1 MDCLNDQYANVG
13 MHIFHSGFDLLSG
26 SKKIE
31 NIQNLVYRICYVVG
45 SDEPHGSHTMANL

>member
-1 MDCLNDQYANVG
+1 MDYLNDQYANVG

-31 NIQNLVYRICYVVG
+31 NIQRTSADFSKTEKCKNA
-45 SDEPHGSHTMANL
+45 HGYE